1 MNDMNINITPLNED
15 NMSAAAGRSL
25 LATSAIHCNTN
36 RNINIDGGV
45 GARVMRN
52 ANDWK
57 WAKQVSPVITDLSCA
72 QHGHLGWR

>member
-1 MNDMNINITPLNED
+1 MMNEMNINLTPLNDNIND
-15 NMSAAAGRSL
+15 NMNAGTSRSL
-25 LATSAIHCNTN
+25 LASSAIHCNTN

-57 WAKQVSPVITDLSCA
+57 WAKQVFLIV
-72 QHGHLGWR
+72 